1 MSAGQIAAAI
11 VGTAVA
17 SFAVGS
23 YVFYKYGQRAV
34 NAAVAAERKFYAGV
48 VDAKNAGYA
57 RIASLHSEVSAKL
70 TAVKNEVAQIESE
83 AKAEEAG
90 VVARLKKLF

>member
-11 VGTAVA
+11 VSTAVA

-34 NAAVAAERKFYAGV
+34 NAAVVAERKFASGI
-48 VDAKNAGYA
+48 VDAKNAAYA
-57 RIASLHSEVSAKL
+57 RVSTLHSEVSAKL
-70 TAVKNEVAQIESE
+70 TAVKNEIAKIESE

-90 VVARLKKLF
+90 VVARIKKLF